1 MYLLYPAQPLFHC
14 RMGGLITG
22 GITVPVHHENNM
34 INVSTN
40 YSGPIMSGC
49 HEKGQDYHKTM
60 TLIMLSIYV

>member
-14 RMGGLITG
+14 RRGGLMTG
-22 GITVPVHHENNM
+22 GITVHHENNM

-49 HEKGQDYHKTM
+49 HDKGQDYHKTM